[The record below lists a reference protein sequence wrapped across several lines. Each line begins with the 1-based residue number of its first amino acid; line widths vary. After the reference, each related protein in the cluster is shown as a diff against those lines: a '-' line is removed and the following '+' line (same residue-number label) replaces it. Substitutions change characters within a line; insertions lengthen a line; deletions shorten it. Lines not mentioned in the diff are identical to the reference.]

1 MKKMETIKYPEV
13 REIGIEEL
21 LKKLEWYKQML
32 DMCLQNNN
40 NMLNEICDLRMEI
53 LKLKK
58 QLDYEGEEDGED

>member
-1 MKKMETIKYPEV
+1 MKTIKYPEV
-13 REIGIEEL
+13 REISIEEL
-21 LKKLEWYKQML
+21 LKNLEWYKQML

-58 QLDYEGEEDGED
+58 QLDYEGEENGED

>member
-1 MKKMETIKYPEV
+1 METIKYPEV